1 LKKFHHNL
9 DLDRSIQK
17 HVKTNYRN
25 SGDIQE
31 AYCTRYSYVLSYIY
45 QKQIRY
51 RNELGSTLNSNK
63 LADRLSLTN
72 KDFHKIIDFF
82 IDNKIIYKTANYSAG
97 YVSNTY
103 KINEIY
109 LKKKWLFD
117 ELYSNNVV
125 KKIIVEEKKQN
136 LMPNTEFFQTYEK
149 YLKEIDI
156 KLYKISDN
164 SFEDKFFVQPRP
176 ENRVYHQIATLK
188 SEYRKYLTWE
198 GKKLF
203 QIDLV
208 ASQMFFIGM
217 SYLSY
222 TKDVINPDDITK
234 YIELCKSGL
243 IYEAIAKEANFN
255 LTAANRSQ
263 FKKDV
268 FTSIVF
274 NQHTSMLRKDNK
286 LAIAF
291 NNLFPTMFQFIYLSK
306 EKIGNSQFSINV
318 QATEWNMIHNI
329 LASCYQKGIKAINI
343 HDSVVFNNKDQAQ
356 QILDIFETEFIK
368 KYNVLPATKF
378 SKL

>member
-1 LKKFHHNL
+1 MKKFHHNL
-9 DLDRSIQK
+9 ELDRLIQK
-17 HVKTNYRN
+17 HVKSNYRN
-25 SGDIQE
+25 SADIQE

-51 RNELGSTLNSNK
+51 REELGSSLNSHK
-63 LADRLSLTN
+63 IADRLSLTN
-72 KDFHKIIDFF
+72 KDFHKIMKFF
-82 IDNKIIYKTANYSAG
+82 IDNNIIYKTENYSAG
-97 YVSNTY
+97 YISNRY
-103 KINEIY
+103 KINETY
-109 LKKKWLFD
+109 LKNKWLFD
-117 ELYSNNVV
+117 ELYSNNVI

-149 YLKEIDI
+149 FLKEIDI

-164 SFEDKFFVQPRP
+164 SFEDKFFLQPRA
-176 ENRVYHQIATLK
+176 ENRVYHQISTLK
-188 SEYRKYLTWE
+188 SEYRKYLSWD

-222 TKDVINPDDITK
+222 TKDVIYPDDINK
-234 YIELCKSGL
+234 YIQLCKNGL
-243 IYEAIAKEANFN
+243 IYEAIAAEANFN
-255 LTAANRSQ
+255 LTKDNRSK

-268 FTSIVF
+268 FASIVF
-274 NQHTSMLRKDNK
+274 NQHTSMLKKDNK

-318 QATEWNMIHNI
+318 QATEWNMIQNI
-329 LASCYQKGIKAINI
+329 LASCYSKGIKAINI
-343 HDSVVFNNKDQAQ
+343 HDSIVFTDKDKVQD
-356 QILDIFETEFIK
+356 ILNIFETEFVK
-368 KYNVLPATKF
+368 KYNTLPATKF
-378 SKL
+378 SKF